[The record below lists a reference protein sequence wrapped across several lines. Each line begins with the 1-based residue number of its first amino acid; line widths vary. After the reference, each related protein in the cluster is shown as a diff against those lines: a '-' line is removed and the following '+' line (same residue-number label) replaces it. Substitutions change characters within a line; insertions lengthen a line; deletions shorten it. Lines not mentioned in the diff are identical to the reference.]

1 MKIDTPEHMAAINE
15 MFPILPWAL
24 QQMQS
29 DVSGVTSIALR
40 EATRATVFHDLV
52 MSRGEEVFDG
62 HHAISVRR
70 VKEQRHFVLPDV
82 LVRVHRGRGNDLRIS
97 INETIQTE
105 EWDFVGPLEEFP
117 DPNTRFHLVYSTDPT
132 WSMIDKCII
141 GHYHRRDR
149 IAWREIDV
157 DDWYQGHDP
166 GFELGP
172 TGPSDVARRRLRL
185 KPEIQREIDLEAQGD
200 GQNS

>member
-1 MKIDTPEHMAAINE
+1 MKIDTPEHMAAIDE
-15 MFPILPWAL
+15 IFPVLPWAL

-29 DVSGVTSIALR
+29 DVGGVTSIVLR

-52 MSRGEEVFDG
+52 MSRGEQMFED
-62 HHAISVRR
+62 HQMISVRR

-97 INETIQTE
+97 INETIQSE
-105 EWDFVGPLEEFP
+105 EWDFVGPIQGFP

-157 DDWYQGHDP
+157 DDWYQGQEPEFD
-166 GFELGP
+166 LGP
-172 TGPSDVARRRLRL
+172 TGSSDVSRRRLRL
-185 KPEIQREIDLEAQGD
+185 KPAIQREIELEEQGD
-200 GQNS
+200 GQDS